1 MNEWFNTGEEAE
13 VTALLHYFGE
23 YKVDT
28 TFHKSTFTTIGL
40 NRRII
45 FVPINKFLEIYWKS
59 KNIGKGSYTKVS
71 PAVQLTSEK
80 GVKNLTFSQ
89 KENWYVKYVATHV
102 I

>member
-1 MNEWFNTGEEAE
+1 MQIKTTTYQFSPLQWQSFKTTMNEWFNTGEEAE

-45 FVPINKFLEIYWKS
+45 FVPINKFLEIY
-59 KNIGKGSYTKVS
+59 
-71 PAVQLTSEK
+71 
-80 GVKNLTFSQ
+80 
-89 KENWYVKYVATHV
+89 
-102 I
+102 